1 MAEAEEFAK
10 EIVEKSPDSVAMA
23 KKLYHET
30 WVAPE
35 EYCLTV
41 ETKLQRQLLASWNQM
56 AASGRNFG
64 LNLPYFRRKD
74 T

>member
-1 MAEAEEFAK
+1 MYTTRIAGHYCR
-10 EIVEKSPDSVAMA
+10 SPDSVALTKQM
-23 KKLYHET
+23 YQQT

-41 ETKLQRQLLASWNQM
+41 ETDLQKKLLASWNQI

-64 LNLPYFRRKD
+64 VSIPYFRRKD
-74 T
+74 EPG